1 MTEAVSPQ
9 TDEQAA
15 AADLVTRI
23 ARGDPAAET
32 ELWNRYSRGLLFLLR
47 RRTGDPDLAED
58 LRQDTFQVALEKL
71 RAGGLDDP
79 QKLAAYLRGIAVNLA
94 IGNHRKRV
102 RRNTEPDSD
111 KVAEAPDKHSNPQ
124 EEASRDEVGEAVKR
138 LLDELG
144 VSRDRDILRR
154 YYVDEED
161 KVRICAELD
170 ISATHFNR
178 VLFRAKQRF
187 RALLLRAERE
197 DKLELVD
204 K

>member
-1 MTEAVSPQ
+1 VTEAVSPQ

-15 AADLVTRI
+15 AEDLVTRI
-23 ARGDPAAET
+23 GRGDPAAET

-47 RRTGDPDLAED
+47 RRTGNPDLAED
-58 LRQDTFQVALEKL
+58 LRQDTFQVALAKL

-79 QKLAAYLRGIAVNLA
+79 QKLAAYLRGIATNLA
-94 IGNHRKRV
+94 IAAHRKGV
-102 RRNTEPDSD
+102 RQNTHPDSD
-111 KVAEAPDKHSNPQ
+111 KVAEASDERSNPQ
-124 EEASRDEVGEAVKR
+124 DEASRDEVAEAVKR
-138 LLDELG
+138 LLNELG

-161 KVRICAELD
+161 KERICGELD

-197 DKLELVD
+197 DKLGLVE
-204 K
+204 